1 MIHQFRVNKFLFLL
15 LAVICSLPALAGVE
29 PYQNQLKGAIKK
41 GDSLIVKDEKFRNVN
56 FDWNEITNRTVKNY
70 VSLQLTYDTPIV
82 LNKPF
87 SCEVD
92 LKIEY
97 YSTPDQAEPMVI
109 NSVKLKVN
117 FSPDTGATYKA
128 KDVYSFSNGYLV
140 KITVNNISSPE
151 MGENIPPVLQL
162 TNQVVIDRQYKFHPE
177 QPIDF
182 NGSII
187 TNTTTEAGNNMKMMA
202 ASMPPNT
209 INCYWLYVAWTD
221 LPGAEEYDLEWAVFD
236 EGTEQQGVLNQVM
249 NNQAVPNEVLNELF
263 RNNATRITTHEQTY
277 YVTMAYNAKY
287 IMVRIRQVH
296 YNTDGYR
303 DEAPWTY
310 QVSGA
315 YRFWPID
322 CWHEE
327 KLNWEYSATFAE
339 EGKKKEILSY
349 FDGSLRNRQL
359 VTINNSDQVAVVQE
373 KVYDEFGRAAADIL
387 PAPTDDDKFHF
398 FPNFNRNINNTTY
411 DYRNLNQ
418 PGTGCETIPAPLNE
432 NSGAARYYSAQNP
445 FLPLSSPSP
454 DDPWATARRKYNN
467 YIPKAEGYPI
477 SVTQFTNDN
486 TGRIRVQGGVGPKF
500 QPGATDRHVTK
511 YYYGKPETWEL
522 DRLFGNDV
530 GYANHYQKNMVVD
543 PNGQISVSYINAAG
557 KTIATALTGKAADGM
572 DALPSNPG
580 KKQETF
586 TILRPQQFVFDA
598 TALSLKAKTTYL
610 SSVEN
615 ATAVFNYNIQE
626 LVYTYQGTSKQ
637 GAAFQVCSNCFYEM
651 NIRITDDCGTPVYSI
666 TTPIKIGTETGNCNY
681 TPQTYQPFSC
691 DFKNI
696 GEYYISFELTL
707 SRKVIEDYTNAYIR
721 QRNDNHS
728 LKTEMDFIFD
738 YLKDLD
744 INGCFNE
751 CNTCEGALGTEAQFT
766 QAVVT
771 TFGKYGYEPAQISP
785 EIYTYISGLYNTLRS
800 NCLALRAT
808 CMVSSCSKYE
818 KAMLEDV
825 SPGGQYALF
834 SFEPFTTLEP
844 NTNVIAQNWRPTP
857 QTGIFPA
864 RVPGTT
870 EYEAEKFTDENGNT
884 TSPYDGNFTLE
895 MLIRY
900 WKDEWA
906 TKFLQ
911 FHPEK
916 CKLDFCNANSN
927 YIMWDDQVQQ
937 FINKAADIPNIPGTS
952 GLAYSYTNG
961 AWLLAQD
968 PFFRNGAPGAAYRS
982 QMEADLNYFS
992 TNIMNVT
999 AAGANVKGLTAV
1011 IDYLMYCADVDGST
1025 NSNPAGNSW
1034 NDCSPVANCRVPDK
1048 EWNQYKDMYFQLKQK
1063 YYQIVRNNTSCA
1075 GKCCEYRLQNLAQ
1088 KLSANKF
1095 SDVSASGTE
1104 TIYTIVPG
1112 QENQP
1117 PADAAYCTNGT
1128 ITIKEFHKC
1137 YRIFMP
1143 GSNTPYEY
1151 YNVWVIGCSRDFC
1164 ANAPVYTMESQLS
1177 PYKFY
1182 ANGRYYYV
1190 TLRNGGGTAPECEYS
1205 PDYKPCIKVAVGGN
1219 TLTFVDASIN
1229 SCSICAWGEQ
1239 NIYAK
1244 SQLATN
1250 VYELYNTAVYQVFP
1264 NTPSNY
1270 NPGGSSYCS
1279 NPVRDWFPCF
1289 NVTVNGT
1296 TQTFYNATVLY
1307 CPPGSTCNGV
1317 QGFAVS
1323 SGGGGYY
1330 SWTDGMELYEYHV
1343 SPYDPNYPPPYPC
1356 GPDVNSAG
1364 YMAFTGDQCAWFYF
1378 NNGQPHEYW
1387 KNVYVYECQTI
1398 FSTMQ
1403 SGQSDLTVLRKQYE
1417 TAETHVIKDYN
1428 DHSIYLVKKTSE
1440 KDKATWQK
1448 GRGTDSGMTRPA
1460 RVKDFGIYR
1469 YRRIFS
1475 LTTGKNVYSHFRD
1488 VWVATYMPKAVAKPE
1503 NKRTGKNLQPLS
1515 ASSSDAAITT
1525 LSATCPNEFKIK
1537 KSRFPE
1543 FNYNYNQ
1550 DLQAIQDENN
1560 ALISGQIQTSC
1571 EAQADKWI
1579 QQLEKCLLLYPGQE
1593 NALRT
1598 KLIQVCMNGGDID
1611 HPYGSSTIRPG
1622 ATGTASFKQA
1632 IIEVLGLSA
1641 LTMTCNPWLI
1651 DEPHPY
1657 APKQQSVS
1665 KTLGNTNASLCTR
1678 LQQLITDAG
1687 GSNLLYNYLKNKY
1700 GDAMNLTSTQL
1711 NMLVKSCNN
1720 CRYILEE
1727 DIPLPVFMEPGTV
1740 GCITK
1745 ADYDNAKA
1753 ELATEMGGNLDVNHE
1768 NYPDLLTNF
1777 LNHRWGFSMAYH
1789 RYLDYE
1795 TKLQSNQSAILCNN
1809 VPYTEVA
1816 VDQYVCLKSL
1826 VESAIINGQRDY
1838 VVYIEEEKRKFR
1850 VEYIKVCSQ
1859 TQGSA
1864 QITTEQQTYHYT
1876 LYYYD
1881 QAGNLIRTVSP
1892 EGVRPLTE
1900 QELPLVDEYRKQG
1913 NVVDCSAFNSAAT
1926 ETKSIALSRISTAL
1940 QSGNGKSLELW
1951 LNGSG
1956 PTRHVRFVTPDN
1968 RFFYQAAIADNKLWV
1983 ELYSLQPGTN
1993 GDISITLS
2001 NNAVAD
2007 ISTIQVQRWSHLV
2020 VEQATDFAGGQWT
2033 LYLDNHK
2040 LTLLP
2045 GSTLPPYPFEW
2056 EISSGPTVPADV
2068 VSELKHIRLY
2078 DRLLTDPEISAD
2090 FYNQCQA
2097 PEGQLSVSTSPLIVW
2112 GRFNLPSMC
2121 NNTANTRQV
2130 GNRGALNARGNLNGS
2145 QTNSFS
2151 SITNTFTVE
2160 MWVNPDAPH
2169 EIDAE
2174 SQTGTAGM
2182 SGQKYAIYPTQYSAA
2197 SGTAGMG
2204 ISVGTNGV
2212 SVYENADS
2220 YMPPLLVWQGT
2231 ITGWKHIAVVYNN
2244 KVPSL
2249 YIDGQFVKSGV
2260 ESTKST
2266 INPSYN
2272 FCTGPY
2278 GTMTGGLDEVRI
2290 WNIARTQ
2297 AEINADYRR
2306 SIAPS
2311 TNGLVAYW
2319 PMSREDGS
2327 DVYDVTCAHIPVH
2340 LSANYTWTTTPAAP
2354 VADVVPL
2361 DYAVQGIY
2369 PRHRLTT
2376 SYAFNSSNN
2385 FVQIKSPDGG
2395 ASYFWYDR
2403 LSRLIAS
2410 QNEEQ
2415 RTPHNNINPN
2425 RYMYT
2430 EYDKLGQITEVG
2442 EKVNGEALSAP
2453 GYLEQL
2459 TIDEFQASGTNT
2471 QITSTIYDQV
2481 PTGNGV
2487 QTALLQ
2493 DNLRKRI
2500 SASLFKELETG
2511 PVVQASYYS
2520 YDLTGNVK
2528 TLWQQV
2534 EGLDL
2539 KRLDYE
2545 YDLVN
2550 SKPNFISYQNG
2561 KNDQFYYSFKYDA
2574 NNQLTEAFSG
2584 VAAMVKPHGGSYLL
2598 DGRLDAFYQYYLH
2611 GPQARIELGHNKVQG
2626 LDYAYTLQGWT
2637 KGINGDKLNA
2647 MNEMGNDDN
2656 PVARDVMAYSLGYY
2670 NNDYKPIGTGANA
2683 FSLNYNAQLSD
2694 ASGNELFNGNISNTT
2709 VALSKFR
2716 NGDPIGYSYRYDQL
2730 NRLKATH
2737 YHPLL
2742 ASTTTWHNNTKATD
2756 NTYGENITYDANGNI
2771 TAYKRNG
2778 IINPGNTDALMDN
2791 LTYVYPELIDPVN
2804 NLGYKVNNQL
2814 HQVGDNVP
2822 ENKFTQALNG
2832 IEDID
2837 NQTNYQYDKIG
2848 NLVKDQVANA
2858 TTDITWTVYGKIK
2871 SITKTET
2878 NKITTITY
2886 SYDPAGNR
2894 VRKTVSVN
2902 EGGNTTTNTTWY
2914 TRDAQGN
2921 SLGIYS
2927 DMQNNQAGIWWKE
2940 QHLYG
2945 NKRLGMWAPG
2955 ININTTDGSGEWTI
2969 FGKTTYELSNHL
2981 GNILATVTDK
2991 RIAVPSSENSSVAD
3005 HYEADV
3011 TTTQDYYSSG
3021 MLMPGRKW
3029 SMSNYRY
3036 GFNGKENDNEMK
3048 GEGNSIDFGDRVYD
3062 PRIGKLLSVDYK
3074 SSSYPSHSPYSYAAG
3089 NPILYIDPDG
3099 NSVEPSNI
3107 IVTKERGTSKFK
3119 VTGDIVVKIQVINLS
3134 AKATKDLYIYDY
3146 ISKVKG
3152 GLSDILNTP
3161 ATYSVTT
3168 DVDMRVGG
3176 KGTASNKLIHTGK
3189 PREAQWT
3196 YDFNVTVQIELID
3209 SKEKIRD
3216 DAHVLAIVDG
3226 YTPRPSVDIEGHPMI
3241 TPIGVSNGNRIA
3253 TVGVEEI
3260 ANMKVDAQLHTALH
3274 ELAHSLGVSHFW
3286 NKKPGDYGTPN
3297 LMDYKYINNSLTDK
3311 QLITDLWFSNLL
3323 TPNFLLQKLNNP
3335 KPWSQEKE
3343 KFSTSSKDELEKTIS
3358 KNGIQTS
3365 R

>member
-1 MIHQFRVNKFLFLL
+1 MIHQFRVNRFLFILL
-15 LAVICSLPALAGVE
+15 TVIYSMPALAGVE
-29 PYQNQLKGAIKK
+29 PYQNQLKGTIKK
-41 GDSLIVKDEKFRNVN
+41 GDSLIVKDEKFRNAN

-70 VSLQLTYDTPIV
+70 VSLQLTYDTPVV

-87 SCEVD
+87 TCELD
-92 LKIEY
+92 LKVEY
-97 YSTPDQAEPMVI
+97 YSTPDQVEPTVI
-109 NSVKLKVN
+109 NSIKLKVN

-162 TNQVVIDRQYKFHPE
+162 TNQIVIDRQYAFHPE
-177 QPIDF
+177 KPIEF

-187 TNTTTEAGNNMKMMA
+187 TNTTTEAANNMKMMA

-209 INCYWLYVAWTD
+209 INCYWLYVSWTD
-221 LPGAEEYDLEWAVFD
+221 LSGAEEYDLEWAVFD
-236 EGTEQQGVLNQVM
+236 QATEQQGVINQIL
-249 NNQAVPNEVLNELF
+249 NNQALPNEVLNELF

-287 IMVRIRQVH
+287 IMARIRQVH
-296 YNTDGYR
+296 YTNGYR

-327 KLNWEYSATFAE
+327 KMNWEYSATFAE

-349 FDGSLRNRQL
+349 FDGSLRNRQM

-373 KVYDEFGRAAADIL
+373 KVYDEFGRAAANIL

-398 FPNFNRNINNTTY
+398 FPNFNRNTNNTTY
-411 DYRNLNQ
+411 NYQNLNQ
-418 PGTGCETIPAPLNE
+418 PGTGCESIPASLNE
-432 NSGAARYYSAQNP
+432 NSGAARYYSPQNP
-445 FLPLSSPSP
+445 FLPTSSPDP

-486 TGRIRVQGGVGPKF
+486 TGRIRIQGGVGPKF

-511 YYYGKPETWEL
+511 YYYGKPESWEL

-543 PNGQISVSYINAAG
+543 PNGQISISYINADG
-557 KTIATALTGKAADGM
+557 KTIATALTGKEADGM

-598 TALSLKAKTTYL
+598 TALSLKAKATYL
-610 SSVEN
+610 SSVKD
-615 ATAVFNYNIQE
+615 ATAIFNYNIQE

-651 NIRITDDCGTPVYSI
+651 NIRITNDCGKPVHSI

-681 TPQTYQPFSC
+681 VPQTYQSFSC
-691 DFKNI
+691 EFTDV

-707 SRKVIEDYTNAYIR
+707 SKKVIEDYTKAYIQ

-728 LKTEMDFIFD
+728 LKTEMDFILD

-744 INGCFNE
+744 FNGCFNE

-766 QAVVT
+766 QAIVS
-771 TFGKYGYEPAQISP
+771 TFGKYGYEPAQITP

-818 KAMLEDV
+818 KQMLEDV

-834 SFEPFTTLEP
+834 GFDPFTTLEP
-844 NTNVIAQNWRPTP
+844 NSNVIAQNWRPTP
-857 QTGIFPA
+857 QTGVFP
-864 RVPGTT
+864 VKSPGTT
-870 EYEAEKFTDENGNT
+870 EYEAEAFTDENGNK
-884 TSPYDGNFTLE
+884 TSPYDNAFTLE

-900 WKDEWA
+900 WKDEWG
-906 TKFLQ
+906 TKFLP

-952 GLAYSYTNG
+952 GLTYSYTNG

-968 PFFRNGAPGAAYRS
+968 PFFRDGAPGAVYRS
-982 QMEADLNYFS
+982 QMEADLNNFS
-992 TNIMNVT
+992 TSIMNVT
-999 AAGANVKGLTAV
+999 AAGANVKGLTAL
-1011 IDYLMYCADVDGST
+1011 IDYMLYCAEVDGST
-1025 NSNPAGNSW
+1025 NAGPAGDSW
-1034 NDCSPVANCRVPDK
+1034 NNCSPVAACRIPDK
-1048 EWNQYKDMYFQLKQK
+1048 EWGQYKDMYFQLKQK
-1063 YYQIVRNNTSCA
+1063 YYQIVRNNTTCA

-1088 KLSANKF
+1088 KLAGNKF

-1104 TIYTIVPG
+1104 TTYTIVPG
-1112 QENQP
+1112 QEDQP

-1128 ITIKEFHKC
+1128 VIIKEFHKC

-1182 ANGRYYYV
+1182 SNGKYYYI
-1190 TLRNGGGTAPECEYS
+1190 TFRTGGGTTPECAYS

-1229 SCSICAWGEQ
+1229 SCSICASGEQ
-1239 NIYAK
+1239 NIYPK
-1244 SQLATN
+1244 SQVAPN
-1250 VYELYNTAVYQVFP
+1250 VYEMYNTAVYQVFP

-1289 NVTVNGT
+1289 NVTVNGN

-1307 CPPGSTCNGV
+1307 CPPGSTCQGV

-1323 SGGGGYY
+1323 GGGGGYY
-1330 SWTDGMELYEYHV
+1330 SWSDGMTIYEYYV
-1343 SPYDPNYPPPYPC
+1343 SPYDPNNPPLPPPCANPM
-1356 GPDVNSAG
+1356 GSI
-1364 YMAFTGDQCAWFYF
+1364 AFTGDQCAWFMF
-1378 NNGQPHEYW
+1378 NNGQQDEYW
-1387 KNVYVYECQTI
+1387 KNVYVYECQTFI
-1398 FSTMQ
+1398 ETMQ
-1403 SGQSDLTVLRKQYE
+1403 AAQSELTVLRKQYE
-1417 TAETHVIKDYN
+1417 TAETHVLKDYT
-1428 DHSIYLVKKTSE
+1428 DHTIYLVKKTSE
-1440 KDKATWQK
+1440 KDKAAWQR
-1448 GRGTDSGMTRPA
+1448 GRGTDSAMTRPA
-1460 RVKDFGIYR
+1460 RIKDFGIYR
-1469 YRRIFS
+1469 YQRIFS
-1475 LTTGKNVYSHFRD
+1475 LPTGKNVYSHFRD
-1488 VWVATYMPKAVAKPE
+1488 VWVATYSPKKTAKPAS
-1503 NKRTGKNLQPLS
+1503 KPTAKNLQQLA
-1515 ASSSDAAITT
+1515 ASSSEAVITT
-1525 LSATCPNEFKIK
+1525 LSVNCPNAFQIK

-1543 FNYNYNQ
+1543 FNYNYGQ

-1560 ALISGQIQTSC
+1560 ALISGQLQTSC

-1579 QQLEKCLLLYPGQE
+1579 QQLEQCLLLYPGQE
-1593 NALRT
+1593 NALKT
-1598 KLIQVCMNGGDID
+1598 KLIQVCMNGGDLD

-1665 KTLGNTNASLCTR
+1665 KTLGNTNASLCAR
-1678 LQQLITDAG
+1678 LQELITEAG
-1687 GSNLLYNYLKNKY
+1687 GVNLYSYLVNKY

-1720 CRYILEE
+1720 CRYILEQ

-1745 ADYDNAKA
+1745 TDYEDAKTA
-1753 ELATEMGGNLDVNHE
+1753 LAIEMGGNLEVNHE
-1768 NYPDLLTNF
+1768 NYPDVLTNF

-1789 RYLDYE
+1789 RYQDYE

-1809 VPYTEVA
+1809 VPYTELA

-1838 VVYIEEEKRKFR
+1838 VVYIEEEKRKF
-1850 VEYIKVCSQ
+1850 KVDYVKICSQ

-1900 QELPLVDEYRKQG
+1900 QELPLVDEYRKQES
-1913 NVVDCSAFNSAAT
+1913 VVDCSGFNTAAT
-1926 ETKSIALSRISTAL
+1926 ENKSVALSRISTAL

-1968 RFFYQAAIADNKLWV
+1968 KYFYQAAIADNKLWV
-1983 ELYSLQPGTN
+1983 ELYSLEPGTN
-1993 GDISITLS
+1993 GDIAITLS

-2007 ISTIQVQRWSHLV
+2007 ISTISLQPWSHLV
-2020 VEQATDFAGGQWT
+2020 VEQATDFSGGQWT

-2045 GSTLPPYPFEW
+2045 GSTPPAYPFEW
-2056 EISSGPTVPADV
+2056 EISSGPVVPADV
-2068 VSELKHIRLY
+2068 VSDLRHIRLY
-2078 DRLLTDPEISAD
+2078 DRLLSDPEINAD
-2090 FYNQCQA
+2090 YFNQCRA
-2097 PEGQLSVSTSPLIVW
+2097 PEGQLSVSSSPLIVW
-2112 GRFNLPSMC
+2112 GRFNLPAMC

-2130 GNRGALNARGNLNGS
+2130 GNRGALNALGNLNGS

-2160 MWVNPDAPH
+2160 MWVNPNATH

-2182 SGQKYAIYPTQYSAA
+2182 AGQRYAIYPTQYSAA
-2197 SGTAGMG
+2197 SGAAGMG

-2244 KVPSL
+2244 KIPSL
-2249 YIDGQFVKSGV
+2249 YIDGQFVKSGLA
-2260 ESTKST
+2260 STKAT

-2278 GTMTGGLDEVRI
+2278 GTMTGILDEVRI
-2290 WNIARTQ
+2290 WNIARTE

-2319 PMSREDGS
+2319 PISREDGS
-2327 DVYDVTCAHIPVH
+2327 DLYDITCAHIPVH
-2340 LSANYTWTTTPAAP
+2340 LSSNYLWTTTPTAP

-2376 SYAFNSSNN
+2376 TYAYNSSDKI
-2385 FVQIKSPDGG
+2385 VQQKSPEGG
-2395 ASYFWYDR
+2395 LTYLWYDQINR
-2403 LSRLIAS
+2403 ILAT

-2415 RTPHNNINPN
+2415 RTPHDNSTPN
-2425 RYMYT
+2425 RYSYT
-2430 EYDKLGQITEVG
+2430 EYENILSRIVEIGEENAGQS
-2442 EKVNGEALSAP
+2442 LPAP
-2453 GYLEQL
+2453 GFVEVEDMPKFKNPS
-2459 TIDEFQASGTNT
+2459 TRT
-2471 QITSTIYDQV
+2471 QITQTVYDKI
-2481 PTGNGV
+2481 PAPGNGV
-2487 QTALLQ
+2487 QTGLIQ
-2493 DNLRKRI
+2493 ENLRNRI
-2500 SASLFKELETG
+2500 SGTFYKDSYVG
-2511 PVVQASYYS
+2511 PVLQATYYS
-2520 YDLTGNVK
+2520 YDLMGNVK

-2534 EGLDL
+2534 DGLAL
-2539 KRLDYE
+2539 KRMDYE
-2545 YDLVN
+2545 YDLA
-2550 SKPNFISYQNG
+2550 SRKTNFIKYQHG
-2561 KNDQFYYSFKYDA
+2561 QKDQFYYAYKYDA
-2574 NNQLTEAFSG
+2574 ENRLTETYSG
-2584 VAAMVKPHGGSYLL
+2584 TEVM
-2598 DGRLDAFYQYYLH
+2598 DGTNMLTNGQLDASYEYYLH
-2611 GPQARIELGHNKVQG
+2611 GALARAELGMQKVQG
-2626 LDYAYTLQGWT
+2626 LDYAFTLQGWL
-2637 KGINGDKLNA
+2637 KGINGNKLNA
-2647 MNEMGNDDN
+2647 TDEIGKDGTPDN
-2656 PVARDVMAYSLGYY
+2656 NTIARDVMAYSLGYY
-2670 NNDYKPIGTGANA
+2670 KNDYKSIGTGTSA
-2683 FSLNYNAQLSD
+2683 FSMQYDAQQTSI
-2694 ASGNELFNGNISNTT
+2694 SGNDLFNGNISNTT
-2709 VALSKFR
+2709 VAISKFR
-2716 NGDPIGYSYRYDQL
+2716 NGEPVGYSYRYDQL
-2730 NRLKATH
+2730 NRVKKMR
-2737 YHPLL
+2737 YHPLS
-2742 ASTTTWHNNTKATD
+2742 AATTTWDITSNPSD
-2756 NTYGENITYDANGNI
+2756 DPYGETITYDGNGNI
-2771 TAYKRNG
+2771 LAYLRNG
-2778 IINPGNTDALMDN
+2778 PNTGNMPLAMDN
-2791 LTYVYPELIDPVN
+2791 LQYSYQKELDPVN
-2804 NLGYKVNNQL
+2804 NQL
-2814 HQVGDNVP
+2814 YYVHNKLQRVQEQDANVDA
-2822 ENKFTQALNG
+2822 NYSQNLNG
-2832 IEDID
+2832 VEDID
-2837 NQTNYQYDKIG
+2837 NQSNPTNYQYDKLG
-2848 NLVKDQVANA
+2848 NLIFDDASNI
-2858 TTDITWTVYGKIK
+2858 TNITWTAYGKISQITKRDGTTISYSYNTTGSRVKK
-2871 SITKTET
+2871 SITS
-2878 NKITTITY
+2878 NGVTTITWY
-2886 SYDPAGNR
+2886 VRDPKGLC
-2894 VRKTVSVN
+2894 
-2902 EGGNTTTNTTWY
+2902 
-2914 TRDAQGN
+2914 
-2921 SLGIYS
+2921 LGIYKNINEG
-2927 DMQNNQAGIWWKE
+2927 QPGIWWQE
-2940 QHLYG
+2940 QTLYGTDRLGVWKPSIDITNTDGKSVWEIAG
-2945 NKRLGMWAPG
+2945 NKRYE
-2955 ININTTDGSGEWTI
+2955 INNH
-2969 FGKTTYELSNHL
+2969 LSNAL
-2981 GNILATVTDK
+2981 TIITDK
-2991 RIAVPSSENSSVAD
+2991 KIGVPSSTNSSLID
-3005 HYEADV
+3005 HFEAEI
-3011 TTTQDYYSSG
+3011 TNAQDYYSFGMIQPGKTFTLSG
-3021 MLMPGRKW
+3021 
-3029 SMSNYRY
+3029 SSNYRY
-3036 GFNGKENDNEMK
+3036 GFNGKENDDEVK
-3048 GEGNSIDFGDRVYD
+3048 GQGLQQDYGARIYD
-3062 PRIGKLLSVDYK
+3062 PRIGKFLSMDPLQVQFPFYT
-3074 SSSYPSHSPYSYAAG
+3074 PYQFAG
-3089 NPILYIDPDG
+3089 NTPIWGTDLDGAQLNPALPRWLIPESPFTFPEFPPVPIQPLPPIPPAIPQPIFFPQSPVMPPGPYMPAPPGTPMKPTIGVQNLPRTAGGDIDWEAVGNGIDLTNTQTWPAPPLEGNWQEVNPPAGSKKSQQATQLGHKRLQNEKGDILRPHLPDNHHPKWHWDLKRGGSANNPWENYTPDG
-3099 NSVEPSNI
+3099 IKIPDGSTYGVDFNPVVNPFSNETLMQLLRKFSNQESLKKKMEQYNKD
-3107 IVTKERGTSKFK
+3107 VKEYQKK
-3119 VTGDIVVKIQVINLS
+3119 LKQYEKDKKEYDKKIQQFY
-3134 AKATKDLYIYDY
+3134 KD
-3146 ISKVKG
+3146 
-3152 GLSDILNTP
+3152 NP
-3161 ATYSVTT
+3161 
-3168 DVDMRVGG
+3168 
-3176 KGTASNKLIHTGK
+3176 KLI
-3189 PREAQWT
+3189 A
-3196 YDFNVTVQIELID
+3196 
-3209 SKEKIRD
+3209 
-3216 DAHVLAIVDG
+3216 
-3226 YTPRPSVDIEGHPMI
+3226 
-3241 TPIGVSNGNRIA
+3241 
-3253 TVGVEEI
+3253 
-3260 ANMKVDAQLHTALH
+3260 
-3274 ELAHSLGVSHFW
+3274 
-3286 NKKPGDYGTPN
+3286 
-3297 LMDYKYINNSLTDK
+3297 
-3311 QLITDLWFSNLL
+3311 
-3323 TPNFLLQKLNNP
+3323 
-3335 KPWSQEKE
+3335 
-3343 KFSTSSKDELEKTIS
+3343 
-3358 KNGIQTS
+3358 
-3365 R
+3365 